1 MTDEQPQPPA
11 PPPPSRQDTQSRTP
25 VGIGGWLIFVAV
37 GLCIAPIRIGTEIVK
52 GLRPLEQA
60 TWHAIT
66 TPGTRAYHP
75 LFGPLIVG
83 ELVVNAA
90 LFIWAGVLLYLF
102 FGKRRS
108 FPTMMIIFLVA
119 RVLFQ
124 AADLGV
130 ALMIPITAARIGGG
144 VYGALV
150 AGVLVAVIWGRY
162 FVVSKRV
169 EATFVR

>member
-1 MTDEQPQPPA
+1 MTAQSSQA
-11 PPPPSRQDTQSRTP
+11 GPS
-25 VGIGGWLIFVAV
+25 GIGGWLYVVAV
-37 GLCIAPIRIGTEIVK
+37 GLCVAPIRIGAEIVK
-52 GLRPLEQA
+52 GLRPLDPV

-102 FGKRRS
+102 FAKRRA
-108 FPTMMIIFLVA
+108 FPTMMIMFLVT

-124 AADLGV
+124 VADLGV
-130 ALMIPITAARIGGG
+130 ALMIPITAARIGPA
-144 VYGALV
+144 VYGAL
-150 AGVLVAVIWGRY
+150 AGGVLVTLIWVPY
-162 FVVSKRV
+162 FIRSRRV
-169 EATFVR
+169 ESTFIR

>member
-1 MTDEQPQPPA
+1 MTA
-11 PPPPSRQDTQSRTP
+11 QSSQAGPRE
-25 VGIGGWLIFVAV
+25 IGGWLYLVAV
-37 GLCIAPIRIGTEIVK
+37 GLCVAPIRIGADIVK
-52 GLRPLEQA
+52 GLRPLEPV

-90 LFIWAGVLLYLF
+90 LFIWAGVLLYRF

-108 FPTMMIIFLVA
+108 FPTMMIMFLVT

-124 AADLGV
+124 AADLGL
-130 ALMIPITAARIGGG
+130 ALMIPITATRIGPE
-144 VYGALV
+144 VYGGLAAGILV
-150 AGVLVAVIWGRY
+150 ALIWGRY
-162 FVVSKRV
+162 FVTSRRV
-169 EATFVR
+169 EATFTR

>member
-1 MTDEQPQPPA
+1 MTAQSSQA
-11 PPPPSRQDTQSRTP
+11 GPS
-25 VGIGGWLIFVAV
+25 GIGGWLYVVAV
-37 GLCIAPIRIGTEIVK
+37 GLCVAPIRIGAEIVK
-52 GLRPLEQA
+52 GLRPLDPV

-102 FGKRRS
+102 FAKRRA
-108 FPTMMIIFLVA
+108 FPTMMIMFLVT

-130 ALMIPITAARIGGG
+130 ALMIPITAARIGPE
-144 VYGALV
+144 VYGALA
-150 AGVLVAVIWGRY
+150 AGILVAVIWGRY
-162 FVVSKRV
+162 FVTSRRV

>member
-1 MTDEQPQPPA
+1 VSVATSQAE
-11 PPPPSRQDTQSRTP
+11 PS
-25 VGIGGWLIFVAV
+25 GIGGWLYVVAI
-37 GLCIAPIRIGTEIVK
+37 GLCVAPIRIGTEIVK
-52 GLRPLEQA
+52 GLRPLEPA

-83 ELVVNAA
+83 ELAVNAA

-102 FGKRRS
+102 FGKRRA
-108 FPTMMIIFLVA
+108 FPTMMIMFLVT

-130 ALMIPITAARIGGG
+130 ALMIPITATRIGPAD
-144 VYGALV
+144 YGAL
-150 AGVLVAVIWGRY
+150 ASGFLVILIWVPY
-162 FVVSKRV
+162 FIRSRRV
-169 EATFVR
+169 ESTFTR

>member
-1 MTDEQPQPPA
+1 MTANSSQA
-11 PPPPSRQDTQSRTP
+11 GPS
-25 VGIGGWLIFVAV
+25 GIGGWLYLVAV
-37 GLCIAPIRIGTEIVK
+37 GLCVAPIRIGAEIVK
-52 GLRPLEQA
+52 GLRPLHPV

-66 TPGTRAYHP
+66 TPGTGAYHP

-90 LFIWAGVLLYLF
+90 LLIWAGVLLYLF

-108 FPTMMIIFLVA
+108 FPTMMIMFLVT

-124 AADLGV
+124 AADLGL
-130 ALMIPITAARIGGG
+130 AFMIPITAARIGPE
-144 VYGALV
+144 VYGGLAGGILV
-150 AGVLVAVIWGRY
+150 TLIWGRY
-162 FVVSKRV
+162 FVTSRRV

>member
-1 MTDEQPQPPA
+1 M
-11 PPPPSRQDTQSRTP
+11 
-25 VGIGGWLIFVAV
+25 GGWLIFVAV
-37 GLCIAPIRIGTEIVK
+37 GLCVAPIRIGAEIVK
-52 GLRPLEQA
+52 GLRPLDPV

-108 FPTMMIIFLVA
+108 FPAMMITFLVT

-130 ALMIPITAARIGGG
+130 ALMIPMTAARMGGG

-150 AGVLVAVIWGRY
+150 ANVLVAAVWGRY

-169 EATFVR
+169 DATFTR